1 MAKTVTAL
9 TPTRPLTPTVVTQE
23 PGSLWAELLSPGTW
37 MALLAFLPTV
47 WAMFHFPS
55 GFQASA
61 ATAVVV
67 AGLLCGPVG
76 LVFYLISHAMKI
88 KAGQSRWAY
97 VEGQVVIWG
106 KDLVKDPEL
115 SSKWIAEM
123 LAAIHNPAV
132 KLTVPLALSPVVH
145 ASVANVP
152 LPGVV
157 GGITYVPDVPAV
169 ASPGS

>member
-1 MAKTVTAL
+1 
-9 TPTRPLTPTVVTQE
+9 
-23 PGSLWAELLSPGTW
+23 
-37 MALLAFLPTV
+37 
-47 WAMFHFPS
+47 
-55 GFQASA
+55 
-61 ATAVVV
+61 
-67 AGLLCGPVG
+67 
-76 LVFYLISHAMKI
+76 MKI